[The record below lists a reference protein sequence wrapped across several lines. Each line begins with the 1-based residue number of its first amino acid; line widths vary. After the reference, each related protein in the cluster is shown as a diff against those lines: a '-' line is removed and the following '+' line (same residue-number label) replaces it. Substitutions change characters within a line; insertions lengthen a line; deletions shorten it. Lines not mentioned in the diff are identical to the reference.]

1 MYHRYVCWLVVWN
14 IFYFPFHIWDNPS
27 HWLSYFS
34 GWNHQ
39 PDRYVC
45 IANSMSC
52 LFLAPRSAA
61 AAMKAEMFQCV
72 RSPGWPWAP
81 KNREN
86 GGFVGFYGVKDDLTT
101 RITGSLPCSDHN
113 GRPNTIQHVRR
124 WQLGFLQARLQRL
137 TVGTALG
144 LNGVAVTDQ
153 RPRAKELGG
162 YVMLAFASLRAN
174 RSPSLK
180 GTTKTG
186 SREPPGWPF

>member
-1 MYHRYVCWLVVWN
+1 MYADWWFGTFF
-14 IFYFPFHIWDNPS
+14 IFHFIYGIILPIDFHIFQVETTNQIGMYVSQIPWVASSS
-27 HWLSYFS
+27 HPDQKQPPWKRRCFNVS
-34 GWNHQ
+34 GRL
-39 PDRYVC
+39 DG
-45 IANSMSC
+45 
-52 LFLAPRSAA
+52 
-61 AAMKAEMFQCV
+61 
-72 RSPGWPWAP
+72 PGPQ
-81 KNREN
+81 KTGEN

>member
-1 MYHRYVCWLVVWN
+1 MGCH
-14 IFYFPFHIWDNPS
+14 PS
-27 HWLSYFS
+27 HCLSYFS
-34 GWNHQ
+34 EG
-39 PDRYVC
+39 
-45 IANSMSC
+45 
-52 LFLAPRSAA
+52 LKPRS
-61 AAMKAEMFQCV
+61 QI
-72 RSPGWPWAP
+72 RSRRHESGDVSMRPVAWMAPGVE
-81 KNREN
+81 KN
-86 GGFVGFYGVKDDLTT
+86 GKMVVLWDFMGFKDDLTT

-144 LNGVAVTDQ
+144 LSGVAVTDQ

-186 SREPPGWPF
+186 SREPPGWHF

>member
-1 MYHRYVCWLVVWN
+1 MLIGGLEHE
-14 IFYFPFHIWDNPS
+14 FYFPFHRWDVILPIAF
-27 HWLSYFS
+27 HIFQR
-34 GWNHQ
+34 GWN
-39 PDRYVC
+39 
-45 IANSMSC
+45 
-52 LFLAPRSAA
+52 LAPRSAA

-72 RSPGWPWAP
+72 RSPGWPRAWK
-81 KNREN
+81 KN
-86 GGFVGFYGVKDDLTT
+86 GKMVVLWDFMGFKDDLTT

-144 LNGVAVTDQ
+144 LSGVAVTDQ

-186 SREPPGWPF
+186 SREPPGWHF

>member
-14 IFYFPFHIWDNPS
+14 IFNFPFHIWDNPS

-144 LNGVAVTDQ
+144 WNGRIPSSTSTNFRGRVAGLSCWSCS
-153 RPRAKELGG
+153 LGMVG
-162 YVMLAFASLRAN
+162 FLKFDRD
-174 RSPSLK
+174 RSIESPEFI
-180 GTTKTG
+180 
-186 SREPPGWPF
+186 R

>member
-1 MYHRYVCWLVVWN
+1 MYRKFHELPLPRTQIRSSRHESGDVSMRPVAWMALGPKKTGKMVV
-14 IFYFPFHIWDNPS
+14 
-27 HWLSYFS
+27 LSDFM
-34 GWNHQ
+34 GL
-39 PDRYVC
+39 RV
-45 IANSMSC
+45 
-52 LFLAPRSAA
+52 
-61 AAMKAEMFQCV
+61 
-72 RSPGWPWAP
+72 
-81 KNREN
+81 
-86 GGFVGFYGVKDDLTT
+86 DLTT